1 MKHSE
6 SITKLA
12 VALVAAQG
20 ELKAVGKDAVNP
32 HFKNRYASLDSII
45 DTVRPVLA
53 RHNLAVVQGAGVP
66 ETNEHG
72 QLVGFAVETMLIHS
86 SGEWLSNAAVV
97 PVVKSDAQ
105 GAGGALTYGRR
116 YGLSALLALATE
128 DDDDGNAA
136 SRTTAVKSANA
147 VEPSRGQR
155 AESTGGSESGLTTT
169 PARQQPAAASQ
180 LDNPPCP
187 ECGGAMYDNRL
198 SKTKPTQPDFK
209 CKNYKSCKGVI
220 WPPRE
225 PKPAVKSDDDAWAE
239 TVAATEAPD
248 GLPF

>member
-128 DDDDGNAA
+128 DDDDGEVA
-136 SRTTAVKSANA
+136 SRTTAVKSAA
-147 VEPSRGQR
+147 AGIGETRPATRPE
-155 AESTGGSESGLTTT
+155 ATHEM

-180 LDNPPCP
+180 LDNPSCP

-209 CKNYKSCKGVI
+209 CKNYKAGCKGVI
-220 WPPRE
+220 WPPR
-225 PKPAVKSDDDAWAE
+225 AA
-239 TVAATEAPD
+239 TVADAPANGHGNYGGED
-248 GLPF
+248 LPF

>member
-136 SRTTAVKSANA
+136 SRTTAVKSAGAENPA
-147 VEPSRGQR
+147 VPSVRER
-155 AESTGGSESGLTTT
+155 NTDPA
-169 PARQQPAAASQ
+169 PARQQPAAASE

-198 SKTKPTQPDFK
+198 SKTKPTQPDFR
-209 CKNYKSCKGVI
+209 CKNHKSGCKGVI

-225 PKPAVKSDDDAWAE
+225 PKPVVKSDDDAWAE